1 MYLCSLRNT
10 AEQRLIV
17 LPVSEAP
24 TYTFEFFRLYVF
36 SMLIIFFKSAQ
47 QILLTAIL
55 FLLRFLMSISF
66 ATTKTHL
73 PNIASVTNMSP
84 LFSNS
89 KDSIPG
95 TKRNLLTYKHIQKSV
110 KYVHFFF
117 SS

>member
-47 QILLTAIL
+47 QILLTAIV

-95 TKRNLLTYKHIQKSV
+95 TKRNLLT
-110 KYVHFFF
+110 
-117 SS
+117 